1 MESGRNVSIFQY
13 LRQYRAFIPKLFAM
27 AATLKID
34 FVSDIAC
41 PWCAVGLGALE
52 QALGQLEG
60 QVTANLHFQPFEL
73 NPNMGPGGQDLS
85 EHLTQKYGSSPEQQA
100 QIRANITARGEEV
113 GFKFNPGG
121 RGRVYNTFN
130 AHRLLHWAGVKGPAG
145 SQHALKRALLEAYQG
160 RAEVV
165 ELDAVLWATVAS
177 VGLDVNEAQSILA
190 SDTYAQEVRETEQFY
205 QQAGIHSVP
214 AVIINDKHLISG
226 GQPAAVFEQA
236 LRRIAAGEV

>member
-1 MESGRNVSIFQY
+1 
-13 LRQYRAFIPKLFAM
+13 M

-41 PWCAVGLGALE
+41 PWCAVGLGALD
-52 QALGQLEG
+52 QALEKLKGEVQA
-60 QVTANLHFQPFEL
+60 QLHFQPFEL
-73 NPNMGPGGQDLS
+73 NPNMAPGGQDLS
-85 EHLTQKYGSSPEQQA
+85 EHLTQKYGSTPEQQA
-100 QIRANITARGEEV
+100 QIRANISARGEEV

-130 AHRLLHWAGVKGPAG
+130 AHRLLHWAGVKGPEG
-145 SQHALKRALLEAYQG
+145 SQHALKRALLASYQG
-160 RAEVV
+160 RAEVIESDEV
-165 ELDAVLWATVAS
+165 LLAVVAS
-177 VGLDVNEAQSILA
+177 VGLDVAEAQNILS
-190 SDTYAQEVRETEQFY
+190 SDTYSQEVREIEQFY

-236 LRRIAAGEV
+236 LRQIAAGEI

>member
-1 MESGRNVSIFQY
+1 
-13 LRQYRAFIPKLFAM
+13 M

-52 QALGQLEG
+52 QALEKLKGEVQA
-60 QVTANLHFQPFEL
+60 QLHFQPFEL
-73 NPNMGPGGQDLS
+73 NPNMAPGGQDLS
-85 EHLTQKYGSSPEQQA
+85 EHLTQKYGSTPEQQA
-100 QIRANITARGEEV
+100 QIRANISARGEEV

-130 AHRLLHWAGVKGPAG
+130 AHRLLHWAGVKGPEG
-145 SQHALKRALLEAYQG
+145 SQHALKRALLASYQG
-160 RAEVV
+160 RAEVIESNEV
-165 ELDAVLWATVAS
+165 LLAVVAS
-177 VGLDVNEAQSILA
+177 VGLDVAEAQNILS
-190 SDTYAQEVRETEQFY
+190 SDTYSQEVREIEQFY

-236 LRRIAAGEV
+236 LRQIAAGEI

>member
-1 MESGRNVSIFQY
+1 
-13 LRQYRAFIPKLFAM
+13 M

-52 QALGQLEG
+52 QALEKLKGEVQA
-60 QVTANLHFQPFEL
+60 QLHFQPFEL
-73 NPNMGPGGQDLS
+73 NPNMAPGGQDLG
-85 EHLTQKYGSSPEQQA
+85 EHLTQKYGSTPEQQA
-100 QIRANITARGEEV
+100 QIRANISARGEEV

-130 AHRLLHWAGVKGPAG
+130 AHRLLHWAGVAGPEG
-145 SQHALKRALLEAYQG
+145 SQHALKRALLASYQG
-160 RAEVV
+160 RAEVIESNDV
-165 ELDAVLWATVAS
+165 LLAVVAS
-177 VGLDVNEAQSILA
+177 VGLDVAEAQNILS
-190 SDTYAQEVRETEQFY
+190 SDTYSQEVREIEQFY

-236 LRRIAAGEV
+236 LRQIAAGEI